1 MAFQV
6 SPGVNVSEIDAT
18 NVVPAVSTSDAGF
31 AAAFVWGPADKIT
44 TISSE
49 VDLVN
54 TFGKPDSDTQINWY
68 TAASFLAYAGSLQI
82 ARTLGDASYN
92 SSDGTASGVE
102 GVIVDVEDLTPTP
115 SAAWQASQTHAA
127 FAQTGATNPAGGTGA
142 TFSAVTSANGLI
154 VTFTLVAAGTGY
166 NSGDEITFTDPG
178 SSANTATITVETV
191 TASGSAATIVVANE
205 DTYDA
210 HVSGGITIGNF
221 NSATFVSRYA
231 GTLGNSIQVGFV
243 HQNDL
248 TAWQE
253 DFTQNGKTATVDFGA
268 LFDRA
273 PNTSSHVLSKNGG
286 IDVNDEIHIVI
297 VVRDGKICGSA
308 GTVLE
313 KFAHIS
319 LATDAKSAE
328 GNSNYY
334 KDVLR
339 NNSSYI
345 YATGNWANVDAVD
358 DNWESQDSTGTTA
371 FTSVTAP
378 QSILLANG
386 GSDNGSGST
395 SGNNAARRYIADK
408 GYYLFRDVDSVDLGL
423 VITGEDDATGTLTK
437 DLIDNVAEYRKD
449 AVVFYSIDK
458 AESVNNGSQSSKGTA
473 LVDHINTVVNKNSSY
488 AVMDSGWKRT
498 YNRYTDNYV
507 DVPLNGDIAGLCVAT
522 DQSRDAWWSP
532 AGFSRGQIRNVVKL
546 WFNPDKAE
554 RDKIYKVG
562 VNPVVAM
569 PREGTIL

>member
-1 MAFQV
+1 MQ
-6 SPGVNVSEIDAT
+6 GLQLLL
-18 NVVPAVSTSDAGF
+18 
-31 AAAFVWGPADKIT
+31 WGPADKIT

-49 VDLVN
+49 VNLVN

-68 TAASFLAYAGSLQI
+68 TSASFLAYAGSLQI

-92 SSDGTASGVE
+92 SSDGTASGNE
-102 GVIVDVEDLTPTP
+102 GVVSDLEGTIT
-115 SAAWQASQTHAA
+115 SAG
-127 FAQTGATNPAGGTGA
+127 TGYTAGTGLATTVSPAGGTGA
-142 TFSAVTSANGLI
+142 TITITVSGSGIATAV
-154 VTFTLVAAGTGY
+154 VVAGGTGY
-166 NSGDEITFTDPG
+166 NSGDVL
-178 SSANTATITVETV
+178 TIVLGGASGGTVTVETV
-191 TASGSAATIVVANE
+191 TASDSAATIVVANE

-231 GTLGNSIQVGFV
+231 GELGNSIQVGFV
-243 HQNDL
+243 HQNDM

-286 IDVNDEIHIVI
+286 VDVNDEIHIV
-297 VVRDGKICGSA
+297 VVDRDGKISGTA

-313 KFAHIS
+313 KFAHVS
-319 LATDAKSAE
+319 LATDAKSSE

-371 FTSVTAP
+371 FTSVASP

-386 GSDNGSGST
+386 GSDNSSSST

-449 AVVFYSIDK
+449 AVFLFD
-458 AESVNNGSQSSKGTA
+458 
-473 LVDHINTVVNKNSSY
+473 
-488 AVMDSGWKRT
+488 R
-498 YNRYTDNYV
+498 
-507 DVPLNGDIAGLCVAT
+507 
-522 DQSRDAWWSP
+522 
-532 AGFSRGQIRNVVKL
+532 
-546 WFNPDKAE
+546 
-554 RDKIYKVG
+554 
-562 VNPVVAM
+562 
-569 PREGTIL
+569 